1 MPKTPMYIIIPGRG
15 SRPFCKGLNIWL
27 ARTRQIKDWAELLTA
42 YIYTTPRCP
51 PIRKDEEGKRV
62 VKYVQAISMDS
73 ATVNSYILCISGSI
87 PFENTAMT
95 KKKGPPSGRISS
107 CRRRKLY

>member
-27 ARTRQIKDWAELLTA
+27 ARTRQIKGWAELLTA
-42 YIYTTPRCP
+42 YIYTTPRRP

-73 ATVNSYILCISGSI
+73 ATVNSYILCISGNI

-95 KKKGPPSGRISS
+95 KKKKAFGRISS